1 MSRKERMKSAFQELR
16 GYKVKSMRVRACVV
30 CAVSVCVCVCVS
42 HRWFL
47 MCLVVVA
54 SPR

>member
-16 GYKVKSMRVRACVV
+16 GYKVKSLSACVRACVR
-30 CAVSVCVCVCVS
+30 CVCVCVCVS